1 MLTYQSITRKASHL
15 SYCSDI
21 HPDLGRTAGSRER
34 ERERGEQFSCCFNI
48 GYKLWSMLTS
58 TNKIR
63 SHFCPFLPLSPKTY
77 TSSTDLSFVFH
88 PA

>member
-34 ERERGEQFSCCFNI
+34 EREENSFPVA
-48 GYKLWSMLTS
+48 LMLVIS
-58 TNKIR
+58 YGA
-63 SHFCPFLPLSPKTY
+63 C
-77 TSSTDLSFVFH
+77 
-88 PA
+88 

>member
-34 ERERGEQFSCCFNI
+34 EREREES
-48 GYKLWSMLTS
+48 S
-58 TNKIR
+58 
-63 SHFCPFLPLSPKTY
+63 SPAALILVISY
-77 TSSTDLSFVFH
+77 G
-88 PA
+88 AC